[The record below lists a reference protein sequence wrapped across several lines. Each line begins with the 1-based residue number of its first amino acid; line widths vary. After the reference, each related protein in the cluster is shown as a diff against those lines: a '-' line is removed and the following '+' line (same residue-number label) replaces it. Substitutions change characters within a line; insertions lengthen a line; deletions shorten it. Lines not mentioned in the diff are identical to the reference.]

1 MTDRLTLRDLADA
14 LVPWAVSLIA
24 LAVGIYFVFCA
35 AAIQRE
41 LIPKAK
47 DRSLTASGERYV
59 KSRAYRVVTRIVGI
73 VSMIVGVGGIY
84 LLARK
89 LF

>member
-1 MTDRLTLRDLADA
+1 VTDRLTLGDLADA
-14 LVPWAVSLIA
+14 LLPWVVSLIA
-24 LAVGIYFVFCA
+24 LVVGIYFAFWA
-35 AAIQRE
+35 GAFQRE

-47 DRSLTASGERYV
+47 DRSLTASSERYV
-59 KSRAYRVVTRIVGI
+59 KSRAYRVVTRIIGI

-84 LLARK
+84 LLARN